1 MNFGL
6 QADLIPGTVLR
17 QADMGNVTGLKF
29 LNKIFFITEGIMLG
43 QIREITGMDGSTLQ
57 NWVKRGWLGTTTN
70 KRYNK
75 KQLARILLI
84 NMLRKNMQLEQIVYL
99 LRYVNGDLSST
110 LDDTIDEAL
119 LYDYVCRILDQVATG
134 ATDADTLRATI
145 GACTA
150 DYEEPIGGARRRL
163 NAVLEIMVVSYF
175 TTLLQ
180 GHTAELLSALQ
191 NPKKV

>member
-6 QADLIPGTVLR
+6 QADLIPGTVLH

-29 LNKIFFITEGIMLG
+29 LNKIFFITDGIMLG

-57 NWVKRGWLGTTTN
+57 NWVKRGWLGNTTN

-99 LRYVNGDLSST
+99 LKYVNGDLCST

-119 LYDYVCRILDQVATG
+119 LYDYVCRILQQVATG
-134 ATDADTLRATI
+134 ATDAETLRATI
-145 GACTA
+145 QACTE
-150 DYEEPIGGARRRL
+150 DYEEPIGGAKRRL